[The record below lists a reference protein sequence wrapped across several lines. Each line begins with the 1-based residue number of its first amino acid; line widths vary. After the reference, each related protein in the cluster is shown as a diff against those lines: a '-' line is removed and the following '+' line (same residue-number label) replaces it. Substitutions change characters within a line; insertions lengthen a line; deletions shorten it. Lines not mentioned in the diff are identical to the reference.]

1 MIGLINVNDFKHLI
15 IFLRL
20 VTHEYRALK
29 IDVLIL
35 SFLLNLICIACSE
48 TW

>member
-20 VTHEYRALK
+20 VIHEYRALK